1 MTYGQ
6 WTGINQDT
14 TRRYEAYEIAI
25 TRPRRRQT
33 GYHCHEEN

>member
-1 MTYGQ
+1 MASGQ
-6 WTGINQDT
+6 VSTKIQPEE
-14 TRRYEAYEIAI
+14 YEAYEIAI